1 MTDAVTYEQFEE
13 VGQSAP
19 QAQSDA
25 DLRRL
30 SDVPMEASVE
40 IGRTMMTVGET
51 LELHPGAIVVLD
63 RLAGEPVDLMVN
75 GTLIARGEVVVID
88 EQFGVRV
95 SEIVE
100 GDPTVTPQLAVDGAV
115 SFNGHEAPVEAEV
128 ISDAQLVDAPEATAS
143 DDTEQPSDPSE
154 DQ

>member
-1 MTDAVTYEQFEE
+1 MSDTVTYEQFDE
-13 VGQSAP
+13 VGQAAAP
-19 QAQSDA
+19 TQSDA

-40 IGRTMMTVGET
+40 IGRTAMTVGET

-88 EQFGVRV
+88 EQFGLRV

-100 GDPTVTPQLAVDGAV
+100 GDQGVAAELGGDGVSSNGNAAPLDAEIIADAEPVGDGAGAAPDSQQAGDV
-115 SFNGHEAPVEAEV
+115 SG
-128 ISDAQLVDAPEATAS
+128 
-143 DDTEQPSDPSE
+143 

>member
-1 MTDAVTYEQFEE
+1 MSDAVTYEQFDE
-13 VGQSAP
+13 VGREA
-19 QAQSDA
+19 ALTQSDA

-40 IGRTMMTVGET
+40 IGRTAMTVGET

-88 EQFGVRV
+88 EQFGLRV

-100 GDPTVTPQLAVDGAV
+100 GDPSTAAELATEVPLNGDGALDAEIIADAKPIGDGVEEMPDPQQPVDV
-115 SFNGHEAPVEAEV
+115 SA
-128 ISDAQLVDAPEATAS
+128 
-143 DDTEQPSDPSE
+143 